1 MKDVIQAWWRALLNC
16 LHPQVL
22 AWSLLP
28 LVAAGALVAGLG
40 WAFWEPAVASVRA
53 WLEQWALV
61 TTLLQWLDAIGA
73 PGLRTVLAPLIVVV
87 IAVPLIVVA
96 SLLLVAWLMTPA
108 LAAFVAR
115 RRFPDLERRGAASAW
130 WQGLAWSLGCT
141 GVALLALVATL
152 PLWLVPPLALLLPPL
167 IWGWLAARVFAF
179 DTLALHA
186 TVGERRLVMHTAR
199 WPLLAIGVA
208 TGLLG
213 SAPSLLWA
221 AGALSFVF
229 APLLAV
235 VAVWVYTLMFAFAA
249 LWFAHFTLAR
259 LARLRASVAR
269 HAAAQAEAAALP
281 AAGPP
286 TAPPLTPNPE
296 QRP

>member
-1 MKDVIQAWWRALLNC
+1 MKDVFEAWWRALQSC

-22 AWSLLP
+22 LWSLLP
-28 LVAAGALVAGLG
+28 LAVTGGLVAGLG

-53 WLEQWALV
+53 WLEQWSLV

-96 SLLLVAWLMTPA
+96 ALLLVAWLMTPA
-108 LAAFVAR
+108 LASFVAR
-115 RRFPDLERRGAASAW
+115 RRFPDLERRGGASAW

-141 GVALLALVATL
+141 AVAVFALVATL

-167 IWGWLAARVFAF
+167 IWGWLAARVFSF
-179 DTLALHA
+179 DTLAAHA
-186 TVGERRLVMHTAR
+186 TVGERRLLMHTAR
-199 WPLLAIGVA
+199 WPLLGIGVA

-221 AGALSFVF
+221 AGALSFIF

-235 VAVWVYTLMFAFAA
+235 AAVWVYTLMFAFAA

-259 LARLRASVAR
+259 LARLRALAAR
-269 HAAAQAEAAALP
+269 EAPAPPPPPLPPALP
-281 AAGPP
+281 TEHSA
-286 TAPPLTPNPE
+286 
-296 QRP
+296 

>member
-1 MKDVIQAWWRALLNC
+1 MKDILEAWWRALLSC
-16 LHPQVL
+16 LHPRVL
-22 AWSLLP
+22 AWSVLP
-28 LVAAGALVAGLG
+28 LLAAGALVAGLG

-53 WLEQWALV
+53 WLEQWSLV

-96 SLLLVAWLMTPA
+96 SLLFVAWLMTPA

-115 RRFPDLERRGAASAW
+115 RRFPELQRLGGASAW

-141 GVALLALVATL
+141 AVALLALVATL

-186 TVGERRLVMHTAR
+186 TVGERRLVMHSAR

-259 LARLRASVAR
+259 LARLRALAAR
-269 HAAAQAEAAALP
+269 HAPTEPAFVAGTP
-281 AAGPP
+281 AAPP
-286 TAPPLTPNPE
+286 SAPNPE
-296 QRP
+296 PSA

>member
-1 MKDVIQAWWRALLNC
+1 MKDVLEAWWRALLLC
-16 LHPQVL
+16 LHPKVL

-28 LVAAGALVAGLG
+28 LAVAGAGVAGLG
-40 WAFWEPAVASVRA
+40 WAFWEPAVAAVRA

-61 TTLLQWLDAIGA
+61 TALLQWLDAIGA

-87 IAVPLIVVA
+87 ITVPLIVVA
-96 SLLLVAWLMTPA
+96 ALLLVAWLMTPA

-115 RRFPDLERRGAASAW
+115 RRFPELERRGGAAAW

-141 GVALLALVATL
+141 AVALLALMATL

-179 DTLALHA
+179 DTLAAHA

-221 AGALSFVF
+221 VGALSFVF

-259 LARLRASVAR
+259 LARLRELAAR
-269 HAAAQAEAAALP
+269 QVAAA
-281 AAGPP
+281 
-286 TAPPLTPNPE
+286 APQTPLTLEPPAS
-296 QRP
+296 

>member
-1 MKDVIQAWWRALLNC
+1 MKDVFDAWWRALLSC

-22 AWSLLP
+22 LWSLLP
-28 LVAAGALVAGLG
+28 LAAAGALVAGLG
-40 WAFWEPAVASVRA
+40 WAFWEPAVASVRG
-53 WLEQWALV
+53 WLEQWSLV

-87 IAVPLIVVA
+87 ITVPLMVVA
-96 SLLLVAWLMTPA
+96 ALLLVAWLMTPA
-108 LAAFVAR
+108 LASFVAR
-115 RRFPDLERRGAASAW
+115 RRFPDLERRGGASAW

-141 GVALLALVATL
+141 AVAVLALVATL

-167 IWGWLAARVFAF
+167 IWGWLAARVFSF
-179 DTLALHA
+179 DTLAAHA
-186 TVGERRLVMHTAR
+186 TVGERRLLMHTAR
-199 WPLLAIGVA
+199 WPLLGIGVA

-221 AGALSFVF
+221 AGALSFIF

-259 LARLRASVAR
+259 LARLRAL
-269 HAAAQAEAAALP
+269 AAPSSA
-281 AAGPP
+281 
-286 TAPPLTPNPE
+286 PNPE
-296 QRP
+296 PGA

>member
-1 MKDVIQAWWRALLNC
+1 MKDVFEAWWRALLLC
-16 LHPQVL
+16 LHPKVL
-22 AWSLLP
+22 LWSLLP
-28 LVAAGALVAGLG
+28 LAVAGGLVAGLG
-40 WAFWEPAVASVRA
+40 WAFWEPAVAAVRT

-61 TTLLQWLDAIGA
+61 TALLQWLDAIGA

-87 IAVPLIVVA
+87 ISVPLIVVA
-96 SLLLVAWLMTPA
+96 ALLLVAWLMTPA
-108 LAAFVAR
+108 LSALVAR
-115 RRFPDLERRGAASAW
+115 RRFPELERRGGVAAW

-141 GVALLALVATL
+141 VVALLALVATL

-179 DTLALHA
+179 DTLAVHA

-199 WPLLAIGVA
+199 WPLLGIGVA

-235 VAVWVYTLMFAFAA
+235 VAVWIYTLMFAFAA
-249 LWFAHFTLAR
+249 LWFANFTLGR
-259 LARLRASVAR
+259 LARLRELAAR
-269 HAAAQAEAAALP
+269 AAATAASAALP
-281 AAGPP
+281 APPSVLPPP
-286 TAPPLTPNPE
+286 TQTQE

>member
-1 MKDVIQAWWRALLNC
+1 MRDVFEAWWRALLLC
-16 LHPQVL
+16 LHPRVL
-22 AWSLLP
+22 AWSMLP
-28 LVAAGALVAGLG
+28 LAAAGLLVAGLG
-40 WAFWEPAVASVRA
+40 WAFWEPAVAAVRG

-61 TTLLQWLDAIGA
+61 TALLQWLEAIGA
-73 PGLRTVLAPLIVVV
+73 AGLRSVLAPLIVVV

-96 SLLLVAWLMTPA
+96 ALLLVAWLMTPA
-108 LAAFVAR
+108 LASLVAR
-115 RRFPDLERRGAASAW
+115 RRFPQLERRGGGSAW

-141 GVALLALVATL
+141 AVTLLALVVTL

-186 TVGERRLVMHTAR
+186 TVGERRLIMHAGR

-235 VAVWVYTLMFAFAA
+235 VAVWIYTLMFAFAA

-259 LARLRASVAR
+259 LARLRESAQR
-269 HAAAQAEAAALP
+269 HAPPPPEAATPTTLEPP
-281 AAGPP
+281 AS
-286 TAPPLTPNPE
+286 
-296 QRP
+296 

>member
-1 MKDVIQAWWRALLNC
+1 MKDVFEAWWRALQSC

-22 AWSLLP
+22 LWSLLP
-28 LVAAGALVAGLG
+28 LAVTGGLVAGLG

-53 WLEQWALV
+53 WLEQWSLV

-96 SLLLVAWLMTPA
+96 ALLLVAWLMTPA
-108 LAAFVAR
+108 LASFVAR
-115 RRFPDLERRGAASAW
+115 RRFPDLERRGGASAW

-141 GVALLALVATL
+141 AVAVFALVATL

-167 IWGWLAARVFAF
+167 IWGWLAARVFSF
-179 DTLALHA
+179 DTLAAHA
-186 TVGERRLVMHTAR
+186 TVGERRLLMHTAR
-199 WPLLAIGVA
+199 WPLLGIGVA

-221 AGALSFVF
+221 AGALSFIF

-235 VAVWVYTLMFAFAA
+235 AAVWVYTLMFAFAA

-259 LARLRASVAR
+259 LARLRALAAR
-269 HAAAQAEAAALP
+269 EAPAPPPPPLPPALP
-281 AAGPP
+281 AEHSA
-286 TAPPLTPNPE
+286 
-296 QRP
+296 

>member
-1 MKDVIQAWWRALLNC
+1 MKDVFDAWWRALLSC

-22 AWSLLP
+22 LWSLLP
-28 LVAAGALVAGLG
+28 LAVAGALVAGLG
-40 WAFWEPAVASVRA
+40 WAFWEPAVASVRG
-53 WLEQWALV
+53 WLEQWSLV

-87 IAVPLIVVA
+87 ITVPLIVVA
-96 SLLLVAWLMTPA
+96 ALLLVAWLMTPA
-108 LAAFVAR
+108 LASFVAR
-115 RRFPDLERRGAASAW
+115 RRFPDLERRGGAAAW

-141 GVALLALVATL
+141 AVAVLALVATL

-167 IWGWLAARVFAF
+167 IWGWLAARVFSF
-179 DTLALHA
+179 DTLAAHA
-186 TVGERRLVMHTAR
+186 TVGERRLLMHTAR
-199 WPLLAIGVA
+199 WPLLGIGVA

-221 AGALSFVF
+221 AGALSFIF

-259 LARLRASVAR
+259 LARLRAL
-269 HAAAQAEAAALP
+269 AAPSSA
-281 AAGPP
+281 
-286 TAPPLTPNPE
+286 PNPE
-296 QRP
+296 PGA